1 MEDEDAEQNKDGNM
15 PVHMAPNM
23 FVVLSGI
30 FSVHVRCAFFN
41 WVKGV
46 ECRV

>member
-15 PVHMAPNM
+15 PVYMAPNM

-30 FSVHVRCAFFN
+30 FSVHVRCSL
-41 WVKGV
+41 VQQVVG
-46 ECRV
+46 CRV